1 MCEWVQSVYREC
13 EWFNSYDCG
22 NLTGMCDGVG
32 WGGAGFGVGDH
43 CVRVFYHV
51 TGTRTG
57 GRSRRKEGTGIRP
70 SREDGKK
77 AWTSNIRN
85 WGRFKR
91 IKK

>member
-1 MCEWVQSVYREC
+1 
-13 EWFNSYDCG
+13 
-22 NLTGMCDGVG
+22 MCDGVG
-32 WGGAGFGVGDH
+32 LGEGWGDH

-57 GRSRRKEGTGIRP
+57 GRSRRKEGTWIRP

-85 WGRFKR
+85 WDRFKR
-91 IKK
+91 RKKWEEQLREIRKHNILE